1 LREEVTGMFEKKIM
15 VVDDE
20 VAILAVMKEIF
31 RMKGYAVTTAES
43 AEEAIKILSEE
54 VFMVMFLDLKLPDMN
69 GVELCK
75 RIRRD
80 NLIAIIY
87 AFTGYTNFYG
97 LMDCRSAGFDD
108 FFVKPVA
115 MDILLKAADDAFEKV
130 ERWKVDEFDLI

>member
-1 LREEVTGMFEKKIM
+1 MLEKKIL

-20 VAILAVMKEIF
+20 VAILAVMEEIF
-31 RMKGYAVTTAES
+31 KMKGYGVVTAGS
-43 AEEAIKILSEE
+43 AEEAIQLLSEE
-54 VFMVMFLDLKLPDMN
+54 AFMVMFLDLKLPDMN
-69 GVELCK
+69 GIELCK

-80 NLIAIIY
+80 NLIAIVY

-115 MDILLKAADDAFEKV
+115 VDTLLKAADDGFEKI
-130 ERWKVDEFDLI
+130 ERWKVEELGLA